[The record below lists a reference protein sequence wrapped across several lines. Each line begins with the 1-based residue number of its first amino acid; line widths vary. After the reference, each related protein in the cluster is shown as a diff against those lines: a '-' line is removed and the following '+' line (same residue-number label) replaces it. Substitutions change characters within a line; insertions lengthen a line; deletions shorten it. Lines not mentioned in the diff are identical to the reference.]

1 MITKIDLVHKT
12 LFMLP
17 VHKISRFHKF
27 LNPVNQVADGM
38 KYIEANKYIHRD
50 LAARNI
56 LVGRNNIIKIGDF
69 GLARVISDDMYE
81 AKQGDDPLKLRVS
94 TLA

>member
-1 MITKIDLVHKT
+1 
-12 LFMLP
+12 
-17 VHKISRFHKF
+17 
-27 LNPVNQVADGM
+27 M

-81 AKQGDDPLKLRVS
+81 AKQGDDPLNLAKYRPPCWLVERNKISS
-94 TLA
+94 TRLEWRSLWRKNQRDVVV